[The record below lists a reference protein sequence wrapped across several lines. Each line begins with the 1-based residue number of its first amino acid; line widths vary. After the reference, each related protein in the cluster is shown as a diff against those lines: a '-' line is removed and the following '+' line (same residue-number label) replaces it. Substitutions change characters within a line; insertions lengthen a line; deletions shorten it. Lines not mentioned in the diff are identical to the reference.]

1 MSDVPEVSVHE
12 LPAEA
17 VVVDVRE
24 PNEWAAGHLDGAVH
38 VPLSEVPQRLGELP
52 DADPLYIMCRSGNR
66 SGRAAAWLNAQ
77 GVTSVNIAGGM
88 LAWAAAGK
96 PMTSSDGVPHVL

>member
-12 LPAEA
+12 LPADA

-24 PNEWAAGHLDGAVH
+24 PHEWEAGHLDGAVH
-38 VPLSEVPQRLGELP
+38 VPLAEVPQRLGELP
-52 DADPLYIMCRSGNR
+52 EADPLYVVCRSGNR

-77 GVTSVNIAGGM
+77 GIESVNVAGGM

-96 PMTSSDGVPHVL
+96 PMTSADGAPRVD

>member
-1 MSDVPEVSVHE
+1 MNGVPEVSVTD
-12 LPAEA
+12 LPADA

-24 PNEWAAGHLDGAVH
+24 HDEWAAGHLDGAVH
-38 VPLSEVPQRLGELP
+38 VPLSEVPGRLGELP
-52 DADPLYIMCRSGNR
+52 EGDPLYIMCRSGNR

-77 GVTSVNIAGGM
+77 GVESVNIAGGM

>member
-12 LPAEA
+12 LPADA

-24 PNEWAAGHLDGAVH
+24 PHEWEAGHLDGAVH
-38 VPLSEVPQRLGELP
+38 VPLAEVPQRLGELP
-52 DADPLYIMCRSGNR
+52 EADPLYVVCRSGNR

-77 GVTSVNIAGGM
+77 GIESVNVAGGM

-96 PMTSSDGVPHVL
+96 PMTSADGAPRVV